1 LTATHPIRAVGD
13 TIFETAPL
21 VIPVTVELDASPA
34 QVWEALG
41 SDEMWSWFPPLD
53 RLRWLSG
60 RPLGE
65 GAVRTIRVAR
75 LFTLE
80 EHFYRWEDGRRATF
94 HVVGVTRPVLRALAE
109 DFVLEPTAGGGTRL
123 TWTFALDPKLPV
135 PRLVAKLLGPLLK
148 AGNRFALGGIRKI
161 LPRG

>member
-1 LTATHPIRAVGD
+1 MGYSVRATGD
-13 TIFETAPL
+13 EIFETSAI
-21 VIPVTVELDASPA
+21 VVGTTIELDSSPA
-34 QVWEALG
+34 EVWDALG

-53 RLRWLSG
+53 RLRWLSA

-80 EHFYRWEDGRRATF
+80 EHFYRWEEGRRATF
-94 HVVGVTRPVLRALAE
+94 HVVSVTRPVLHALAE
-109 DFVLEPTAGGGTRL
+109 DFLLEPTASGGTRL
-123 TWTFALDPKLPV
+123 TWTFALDPKLPGA
-135 PRLVAKLLGPLLK
+135 RLIARLAAPLLR
-148 AGNRFALGGIRKI
+148 AGNRSMISGICKI

>member
-1 LTATHPIRAVGD
+1 MPYPVRAAGD
-13 TIFETAPL
+13 EIFETAPL

-34 QVWEALG
+34 VVWEALG
-41 SDEMWSWFPPLD
+41 SDEMWSWFPLLD

-80 EHFYRWEDGRRATF
+80 EHFYRWEEGRRATF
-94 HVVGVTRPVLRALAE
+94 HVVGVTRPVLNALAE
-109 DFVLEPTAGGGTRL
+109 DFVLEPTASGGTRL
-123 TWTFALDPKLPV
+123 TWTFALDPKLPGA
-135 PRLVAKLLGPLLK
+135 RLVAKLLGPLLK
-148 AGNRFALGGIRKI
+148 AGNGFALGGIRKI
-161 LPRG
+161 LPSG